1 MNGTSEAMAGST
13 NLLGW
18 TLRGAAGVA
27 LIPMIVVTVW
37 IWFGWSRPS
46 PVLVLE
52 GFQMYLLAPAWVI
65 LIATLATRQWALAVP
80 AVFVAG
86 SHLLFCLPAATADSV
101 PAWASDAP
109 TMTVFVANVRYDN
122 ARADELA
129 RDVMASN
136 ADVVVL
142 NETTPAIRDALRAA
156 GTSDR
161 YPTRVHV
168 EGRPFGETLMTRLPA
183 TDAGVEVLGGQR
195 VPAAT
200 VSVGDRDVRVYSVHV
215 NAPKSSAQR
224 HIWRRNLDG
233 IGGSAEAAGDVPH
246 LYAGDFN
253 SAPWHGPY
261 RRLLARGLTDA
272 HDALGQ
278 GLSRSW
284 TPHPAVLSWL
294 GPVMRLDHALFT
306 PGLFPRSLTDVEVPG
321 SDHRGFLLEIAVRQ
335 P

>member
-1 MNGTSEAMAGST
+1 MTATPAAIAGPV
-13 NLLGW
+13 NALAW
-18 TLRGAAGVA
+18 TLRGLAGVA
-27 LIPMIVVTVW
+27 LIPMIIVTVW

-46 PVLVLE
+46 LILVLE

-65 LIATLATRQWALAVP
+65 LVASLATRQWVLAAPAL
-80 AVFVAG
+80 FVAI
-86 SHLLFCLPAATADSV
+86 SHLLFCVPAATADDA
-101 PAWASDAP
+101 PPWAEGAP

-122 ARADELA
+122 ARADDLA
-129 RDVMASN
+129 RVVMASD
-136 ADVVVL
+136 ADIVVL

-183 TDAGVEVLGGQR
+183 KDAYMEVLGGQR

-200 VSVGDRDVRVYSVHV
+200 VSVGDRDVRIYSVHV

-233 IGGSAEAAGDVPH
+233 IGGSAEAAEGVPH

-284 TPHPAVLSWL
+284 TPHPPVLSWL

-306 PGLFPRSLTDVEVPG
+306 PDLFPRRIDDLEIPG